1 MRIECEFPGFSYQEA
16 VNFLEWV
23 DFDKLYDIILLEL
36 HNELHQ
42 EELPW
47 LYDEVL
53 DTMKKNIVAVRE
65 KRSFDW
71 TEKILNQEPDIK
83 VMGSANANQ
92 LYNSITNPPAYI
104 ISSHLD
110 KLAKVN
116 ASLYNRLSEI
126 KLEWLIEKFK
136 ELPDK
141 EQEKFLEL
149 ALSTL
154 S

>member
-1 MRIECEFPGFSYQEA
+1 M
-16 VNFLEWV
+16 
-23 DFDKLYDIILLEL
+23 
-36 HNELHQ
+36 
-42 EELPW
+42 
-47 LYDEVL
+47 
-53 DTMKKNIVAVRE
+53 AVRE